1 MPYDRTAFI
10 TRTALEGVA
19 FDFAAPGDGFLADK
33 LFTPKPVDKA
43 LKKIGQVDTSKLR
56 VALTE
61 KATNSEPDLID
72 ENIFYTNV
80 TLEEHKL
87 ASEINP
93 RDVRDADQPA
103 LVGDARK
110 TKIVTLG
117 LQLRRE
123 QKAVTLAT
131 TTGNYPSGLTSA
143 IASGSRWNEAA
154 GDPESDMVTANQA
167 LMNSCGM
174 RANAIAIGD
183 QTMDKIRLSP
193 YFRDRTK
200 YTNPGPIPD
209 DLIKA
214 LFGVQYLFVGKARY
228 DSAKEGATASVGGFW
243 SDYAI
248 AYVYNPSPSMEDVGY
263 GLMALEKAPFWVDV
277 FVDQRRTGAAGA
289 MRRITVGSE
298 YKLAPGFV
306 ESSSS
311 SKFNAGYLFRTVV
324 A

>member
-10 TRTALEGVA
+10 TRTPLEGVA
-19 FDFAAPGDGFLADK
+19 FDFAADEAGFLADK

-43 LKKIGQVDTSKLR
+43 LKKIGQLDTSKLR
-56 VALTE
+56 VLNTE
-61 KATNSEPDLID
+61 KGTNSEPDLID
-72 ENIFYTNV
+72 EQIFYTSV
-80 TLEEHKL
+80 TLDEHKL
-87 ASEINP
+87 GSEVNP

-131 TTGNYPSGLTSA
+131 TTGNYPSALTSA
-143 IASGSRWNEAA
+143 IASGSRWNEAG
-154 GDPESDMVTANQA
+154 GDPESDLVTAHQA
-167 LMNSCGM
+167 LMNTCGR

-193 YFRDRTK
+193 YFRERTK
-200 YTNPGPIPD
+200 YTSPGPIPTE
-209 DLIKA
+209 LVKA
-214 LFGVQYLFVGKARY
+214 FFGVENLFVGNARY
-228 DSAKEGATASVGGFW
+228 DSAKEGATASIGGFW
-243 SDYAI
+243 SDFAI
-248 AYVYNPSPSMEDVGY
+248 AFVYNASPSMEDVGY

-277 FVDQRRTGAAGA
+277 FVDQRRTGQAGP
-289 MRRITVGSE
+289 MRRVTVGSE
-298 YKLAPGFV
+298 YKLAPGYV
-306 ESSSS
+306 ESASS